1 MMKWALALLITFSA
15 LPAFAQEHEDDAHE
29 IAPHDGH
36 QEPGADDPG
45 AQHAA
50 GHHEV
55 HVDWKLF
62 GFSIINFLIWLAI
75 IVVLLRKPL
84 VSFLQ
89 NRRVVIVEGLEESK
103 RLKDAAEAKFADY
116 SERLAHL
123 DEELAKLRKEMIQA
137 GEAERDRI
145 IAEAESKAARMRRD
159 AQFLID
165 QQMKQLRVDLT
176 REAIEAAVAA
186 AEDMLRK
193 EAAGGDQQRL
203 ADDYLKRL
211 VQEVRA

>member
-1 MMKWALALLITFSA
+1 MRTWFLAVTLFFATSA
-15 LPAFAQEHEDDAHE
+15 YAQEHEEHE
-29 IAPHDGH
+29 TAAEHAP
-36 QEPGADDPG
+36 
-45 AQHAA
+45 AA
-50 GHHEV
+50 EHEV
-55 HVDWKLF
+55 HVDWMGF
-62 GFSIINFLIWLAI
+62 GFSIVNFAIWLAI
-75 IVVLLRKPL
+75 IVVILRKPL
-84 VSFLQ
+84 VAFLS
-89 NRRVVIVEGLEESK
+89 NRRTVVVEGLEESA
-103 RLKDAAEAKFADY
+103 RLKEAAEAKYAEY

-145 IAEAESKAARMRRD
+145 IAEAESRAARMRKD

-186 AEDMLRK
+186 AEEMLRK
-193 EAAGGDQQRL
+193 ETAGGDHTRL

-211 VQEVRA
+211 AQEVRA